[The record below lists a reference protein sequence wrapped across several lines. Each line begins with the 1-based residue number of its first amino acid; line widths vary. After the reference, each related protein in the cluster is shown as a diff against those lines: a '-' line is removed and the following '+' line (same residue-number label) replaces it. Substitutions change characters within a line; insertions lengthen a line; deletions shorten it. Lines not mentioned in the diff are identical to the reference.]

1 MVLKS
6 KYTKLFT
13 LNILNDISDADETN
27 ELKGLGNNIILLIL
41 ENQNLQKTK
50 KKRFAQLKI

>member
-1 MVLKS
+1 VVLKS